1 MNSSPLPGYLRWA
14 GPILA
19 PGYGLGVRL
28 HRALSTPVKAPL
40 PAVCVGNITVG
51 GTGKTPAC
59 KYFARGL
66 AARGRRPAVLM
77 RGYKNQAVDEAEEI
91 NLALADLNLPSPVIV
106 NSDRIAGAAQAKE
119 RGCDCVVLDDG
130 FQHWRLARDL
140 DIVLI
145 DATDP
150 FGGGQL
156 LPYGRLRE
164 PVAGLARAGAL
175 IVTRA
180 DALNAAELDAL
191 RAELATL
198 APQAFIATARHS
210 IGSLRSLSGA
220 APESLQGH
228 AVVAACGIGNPSAF
242 QRTLLEQKAR
252 VSEFVQFSDH
262 HDYTQS
268 DLDGLSAKVAAKQ
281 SQAKLVTEKDSP
293 KIAKLA
299 LGSLPVWVLSVT
311 FTILE
316 GETELWR
323 RVDAALK

>member
-14 GPILA
+14 GPLLA
-19 PGYGLGVRL
+19 PGYGLGVRM

-66 AARGRRPAVLM
+66 ASRGRRPAVLM
-77 RGYKNQAVDEAEEI
+77 RGYKNQASDEAEEI
-91 NLALADLNLPSPVIV
+91 NLALADLKLPSAVIV
-106 NSDRIAGAAQAKE
+106 NSDRVAGAAQAKAC
-119 RGCDCVVLDDG
+119 GCDCVLLDDG
-130 FQHWRLARDL
+130 FQHWRLKRDL

-164 PVAGLARAGAL
+164 PIDGLARAGAL
-175 IVTRA
+175 IITRA
-180 DALNAAELDAL
+180 DFLGAAELERL
-191 RAELATL
+191 RAQLTLL

-210 IGSLRSLSGA
+210 IGSLRALSGA

-228 AVVAACGIGNPSAF
+228 AVVAACGIGNPGAF

-252 VSEFVQFSDH
+252 VSDFVQFSDH
-262 HDYTQS
+262 HDYTQG
-268 DLDGLSAKVAAKQ
+268 DIAQLIAIVEATQ
-281 SQAKLVTEKDSP
+281 SEALLVTEKDSP

-299 LGSLPVWVLSVT
+299 LGRLPVWVLSVT

-316 GETELWR
+316 GETEVWR